1 MKNVLLFIW
10 YLLKP
15 VLVIVTS
22 PVWFPAAIVLCLSL
36 HLFLG
41 VVYWVQSASL
51 SVQERQAK
59 GDKDKLRELHYKR
72 CDLQKMIEF

>member
-1 MKNVLLFIW
+1 MKKVLLFVW

-22 PVWFPAAIVLCLSL
+22 PVWFSAAIALWFLCSVALYL
-36 HLFLG
+36 I
-41 VVYWVQSASL
+41 YWVQSASL